1 MIAAVLLAAAFPP
14 PFVSSEVEKPVTGA
28 GFSTSLET
36 NGQGRAG
43 RPASGTALDAERA
56 FAVDAQTLGQWTAFR
71 K

>member
-14 PFVSSEVEKPVTGA
+14 PFVSIEVEKPVTGA

-43 RPASGTALDAERA
+43 QPAPVAALDAERA
-56 FAVDAQTLGQWTAFR
+56 FAADAQTLGQWTGFA